1 MAYIYCD
8 ACGIG
13 FHSNVHS
20 CPECGRPASRAFESN
35 GNTHHHRPRR
45 AHPHQEP
52 PREDVESEVR
62 EAIYGWHSGT
72 VERHEV
78 IVRVAAEPEQREP
91 AAEPAQREPAVE
103 PA

>member
-8 ACGIG
+8 SCGIG

-20 CPECGRPASRAFESN
+20 CPECGRTARRTFKSDGHARRPAW
-35 GNTHHHRPRR
+35 GRPPG
-45 AHPHQEP
+45 AAP

-72 VERHEV
+72 VERRDRTV
-78 IVRVAAEPEQREP
+78 PATAVGEP
-91 AAEPAQREPAVE
+91 A
-103 PA
+103 